1 MRKLLK
7 RSLIQRLNTLR
18 LYVLLAPKSP
28 SANVARY
35 RIRLKNLLGLQ
46 SILSCG
52 NLKTR
57 PKTPIIAAQPCRIPI
72 FLANSPFRV
81 FIFKKWRVYY

>member
-18 LYVLLAPKSP
+18 LYVFLAPKSP

-35 RIRLKNLLGLQ
+35 RIFFTPR
-46 SILSCG
+46 
-52 NLKTR
+52 KTEQKVPVIFQKSLMENIPQRETPHLDADRYR
-57 PKTPIIAAQPCRIPI
+57 P
-72 FLANSPFRV
+72 
-81 FIFKKWRVYY
+81 